1 MVKFGIMINP
11 TLSRTTEN
19 QPELTADAKKIFQVI
34 YRDEKKVKDGEEVS
48 KIKVSSFLSKMA
60 FYYEKIRN
68 SIDYKEEHLLRKNA
82 IERILRREIFI
93 QGSIKKVN
101 SDKVSKNLLTE
112 LIRAAYLP
120 NDEIPESKISEIASV
135 IEKYLV
141 TKNGFENSAI
151 SDFKEK
157 NATVNW
163 IISMAACDIEERL
176 RNNAVVDT
184 AIEQMYKTLITNVKL
199 PENSRYKDD
208 LEIQVYSSIYRK
220 FLKFDDWMIGFIL
233 FKYHVPAWSNADQPL
248 IEKLSQNLINI
259 RLKINEQVD
268 HPLRASLNRL
278 TSRYAV
284 FFNVLIDVIGKDA
297 NESYKKAKLDYK
309 DFAFDIK
316 KTCEKN
322 YSIARS
328 KLWRA
333 AIRSILYIL
342 ITKSVFILAEIPI
355 SRWFGQEINSWA
367 LAINV
372 GFPALL
378 LFVIVL
384 FTRVPNEDN
393 TKKIVSG
400 IEEILYD
407 KGETRKPITLR
418 TPVKRGSFMN
428 SMFGVIYAVT
438 FFSSFGVVIWALYKI
453 HFNLISI
460 GIFLFFL
467 AFVSFF
473 SIRIRKSINELRVL
487 EPKES
492 LLSFLVDFFY
502 MPIVA
507 TGKYLSEKFSRVNVF
522 VFIMDFII
530 EAPFKTFVEIAEE
543 WAKYVK
549 ERREEIV

>member
-1 MVKFGIMINP
+1 MINP
-11 TLSRTTEN
+11 TLSQKKDN
-19 QPELTADAKKIFQVI
+19 QLEMTADAKRIFQIVYQDQNKDAI
-34 YRDEKKVKDGEEVS
+34 GDEVA

-82 IERILRREIFI
+82 IERILKREIFI

-101 SDKVSKNLLTE
+101 SEKVSKNLLTE

-120 NDEIPESKISEIASV
+120 NDEIPESKIGEISEV

-141 TKNGFENSAI
+141 TRESFEHSTR
-151 SDFKEK
+151 SDSKEK
-157 NATVNW
+157 NITVNW

-176 RNNAVVDT
+176 RNNAVVDA
-184 AIEQMYKTLITNVKL
+184 AIEQIYKTLTDNVDL

-208 LEIQVYSSIYRK
+208 LEIQIFASIYRK

-233 FKYHVPAWSNADQPL
+233 FKYYIPNWHKSDQYL
-248 IEKLSQNLINI
+248 VDKVSKNLINI
-259 RLKINEQVD
+259 RIKITEQID
-268 HPLRASLNRL
+268 HPLKGQLNRL

-284 FFNVLIDVIGKDA
+284 FFNVLIDVISRDP
-297 NESYKKAKLDYK
+297 NEAYKKAKLDYK
-309 DFAFDIK
+309 DFALDIK
-316 KTCEKN
+316 KTCEEK
-322 YSIARS
+322 YSSTRR

-333 AIRSILYIL
+333 ALRSILYIL
-342 ITKSVFILAEIPI
+342 ITKSLFVLLEIPI
-355 SRWFGQEINSWA
+355 SKWFGQEINTTV
-367 LAINV
+367 LAINI

-378 LFVIVL
+378 LFIIVL
-384 FTRVPNEDN
+384 FTQVPSEAN
-393 TKKIVSG
+393 TKKITTG
-400 IEEILYD
+400 IEDVIFD
-407 KGETRKPITLR
+407 KQEVTKAITLR
-418 TPVKRGSFMN
+418 PPVKRGSFMN
-428 SMFGVIYAVT
+428 TMFGIIYVIT
-438 FFSSFGVVIWALYKI
+438 FFSSFGVIIWALHSI
-453 HFNLISI
+453 NFNPVSI
-460 GIFLFFL
+460 AIFLFFL

-487 EPKES
+487 PPKDN

-502 MPIVA
+502 MPIVS
-507 TGKYLSEKFSRVNVF
+507 TGKFLSEKFSRINVF

-549 ERREEIV
+549 ERREEII